1 MYDSK
6 NDIKLQKT
14 IKQIIAMKVT
24 VCELSDS
31 SSQFSSDWEE
41 LKAHLAIEQPVLL
54 LLPEMP
60 FYRWLAADQK
70 ISEESKKE
78 CIAAHQKWLKEIER
92 LDANYIVYSSPE
104 LIGGKFLN
112 TAFVYSRET
121 GHQRLH
127 SKAYFPEEPH
137 FWEAS
142 WFDREEP
149 VSFKPFELEGF
160 KIGVLLCTELW
171 FTQHAREYGMQGV
184 DLLLCPRATG
194 KESVN
199 TWLNCGKTSAVISG
213 AYCLSSNRSGS
224 GEKGFEW
231 GGMGWITEPMDGA
244 LLASSSFTDKFVTKN
259 IDLEKARQAKK
270 EYPLYVVSNF

>member
-1 MYDSK
+1 
-6 NDIKLQKT
+6 
-14 IKQIIAMKVT
+14 MKVT

-41 LKAHLAIEQPVLL
+41 LKAYLAIEQPELL

-70 ISEESKKE
+70 VSEASKKE
-78 CIAAHQKWLKEIER
+78 CISAHQKWLTEIER

-104 LIGGKFLN
+104 LIGSKFLN
-112 TAFVYSRET
+112 TAFVYSREM

-127 SKAYFPEEPH
+127 SKAYFPQEPY

-149 VSFKPFELEGF
+149 VSFMPFELDGF
-160 KIGVLLCTELW
+160 KIGILLCTELW
-171 FTQHAREYGMQGV
+171 FTQHAREYGKQGV

-199 TWLNCGKTSAVISG
+199 TWLNCGRTLAVISG
-213 AYCLSSNRSGS
+213 AYCLSSNRSGG
-224 GEKGFEW
+224 GEQGFEW
-231 GGMGWITEPMDGA
+231 GGTGWITEPMDGG
-244 LLASSSFTDKFVTKN
+244 LLAISSFTDKFVTKN
-259 IDLEKARQAKK
+259 IDLERARKAKN
-270 EYPLYVVSNF
+270 EYPLYVVSDF